1 MDKKY
6 ISRFFDFFFDFDFNH
21 DFDKQ
26 TCFISHLT
34 CFCTSYLFLHIL
46 LVFAHLTCLAH
57 LVLHFSLFYYTFYSS
72 FLTYIYICS
81 CVVLLLYNFYSL
93 HCPLSGPDLIYISL
107 LIIPCII
114 YHVTNKE
121 TLTFTVI
128 NAFCVN
134 LKHISKGNQLD
145 LSQKSVT
152 CLYRTDIWQNTLYIY
167 IYIYYMYMWVI
178 KSNKT
183 RCNQSMWAKR
193 SGSIFLCVFVLR
205 SVVHGQSKRSANDP
219 LTLTG
224 KPNPAQIT
232 RSH

>member
-6 ISRFFDFFFDFDFNH
+6 RSRLLFFFSISILITILT
-21 DFDKQ
+21 Q
-26 TCFISHLT
+26 TDIYLTHLVFAHLT

-46 LVFAHLTCLAH
+46 LVFAHLTCFCTSCLA
-57 LVLHFSLFYYTFYSS
+57 LFFILLHILLFILFFY
-72 FLTYIYICS
+72 LYICS

-145 LSQKSVT
+145 ISQKVVT
-152 CLYRTDIWQNTLYIY
+152 CLEQTYGKIHIY
-167 IYIYYMYMWVI
+167 IYII
-178 KSNKT
+178 
-183 RCNQSMWAKR
+183 C
-193 SGSIFLCVFVLR
+193 ICE
-205 SVVHGQSKRSANDP
+205 
-219 LTLTG
+219 
-224 KPNPAQIT
+224 
-232 RSH
+232 

>member
-1 MDKKY
+1 MPSSKHICICGRAVRYGQKIY
-6 ISRFFDFFFDFDFNH
+6 ITIFWFFFSISILITILT
-21 DFDKQ
+21 Q
-26 TCFISHLT
+26 TDMLYL
-34 CFCTSYLFLHIL
+34 TSYLFLHIL

-57 LVLHFSLFYYTFYSS
+57 LVLHFSLFYYTFYSL
-72 FLTYIYICS
+72 FLFFYLYICS

-145 LSQKSVT
+145 LSQKVVT
-152 CLYRTDIWQNTLYIY
+152 CL
-167 IYIYYMYMWVI
+167 
-178 KSNKT
+178 
-183 RCNQSMWAKR
+183 
-193 SGSIFLCVFVLR
+193 
-205 SVVHGQSKRSANDP
+205 
-219 LTLTG
+219 
-224 KPNPAQIT
+224 
-232 RSH
+232 

>member
-1 MDKKY
+1 MPITPSLRHCSNKYKLAREGEKDKEKYEDLEKGKFIIIFFFLMKSSCVSSERDEFSVVAWRLTEIQHSGWGWEVGLCDMDKKY

-46 LVFAHLTCLAH
+46 LV
-57 LVLHFSLFYYTFYSS
+57 LHILFCTFLYSITHFTLL
-72 FLTYIYICS
+72 FLPIYIYICS

-145 LSQKSVT
+145 LSQKVVT
-152 CLYRTDIWQNTLYIY
+152 CL
-167 IYIYYMYMWVI
+167 
-178 KSNKT
+178 
-183 RCNQSMWAKR
+183 
-193 SGSIFLCVFVLR
+193 
-205 SVVHGQSKRSANDP
+205 
-219 LTLTG
+219 
-224 KPNPAQIT
+224 
-232 RSH
+232 

>member
-6 ISRFFDFFFDFDFNH
+6 ISRFLDFFFDFDFNH
-21 DFDKQ
+21 DFD
-26 TCFISHLT
+26 TNRHALSY
-34 CFCTSYLFLHIL
+34 TSYLFLHIL

-57 LVLHFSLFYYTFYSS
+57 LVLHFSLFFYTLYSL
-72 FLTYIYICS
+72 FLFFTYI
-81 CVVLLLYNFYSL
+81 YNFYSL

-145 LSQKSVT
+145 LSQKVVT
-152 CLYRTDIWQNTLYIY
+152 CL
-167 IYIYYMYMWVI
+167 
-178 KSNKT
+178 
-183 RCNQSMWAKR
+183 
-193 SGSIFLCVFVLR
+193 
-205 SVVHGQSKRSANDP
+205 
-219 LTLTG
+219 
-224 KPNPAQIT
+224 
-232 RSH
+232 

>member
-1 MDKKY
+1 MNIRIGLCDMDKKY
-6 ISRFFDFFFDFDFNH
+6 ISRFLDFFFDFDFNH

-26 TCFISHLT
+26 TCFI
-34 CFCTSYLFLHIL
+34 LHIL

-57 LVLHFSLFYYTFYSS
+57 LVLHFSLFFYTFYSL
-72 FLTYIYICS
+72 FYLYICS
-81 CVVLLLYNFYSL
+81 CVVLLLYIFYSL

-145 LSQKSVT
+145 LSQKVVT
-152 CLYRTDIWQNTLYIY
+152 CL
-167 IYIYYMYMWVI
+167 
-178 KSNKT
+178 
-183 RCNQSMWAKR
+183 
-193 SGSIFLCVFVLR
+193 
-205 SVVHGQSKRSANDP
+205 
-219 LTLTG
+219 
-224 KPNPAQIT
+224 
-232 RSH
+232 